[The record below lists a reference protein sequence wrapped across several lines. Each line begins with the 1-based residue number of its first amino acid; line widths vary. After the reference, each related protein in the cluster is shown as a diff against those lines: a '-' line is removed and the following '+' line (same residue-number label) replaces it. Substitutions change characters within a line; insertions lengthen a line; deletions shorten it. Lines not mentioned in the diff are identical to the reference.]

1 MNGRTDFFSFFEIG
15 IDLTSPV
22 DDSPVTAGTVN
33 RGVKNNLSSAAA
45 CLPAADAADAFFLV
59 FGKAKNYLFGVFPA
73 FLKQNWTKE
82 LKEQAGDVAQA
93 MERSALKYFLS
104 GWKIIFKSTVAF
116 HDYFV
121 DQIT

>member
-15 IDLTSPV
+15 IDLTSPG

-45 CLPAADAADAFFLV
+45 CLPAAGAADAFFSV
-59 FGKAKNYLFGVFPA
+59 FGKAKNYLFGVF
-73 FLKQNWTKE
+73 FRQTNFFKEHWTKE

-93 MERSALKYFLS
+93 MERSA
-104 GWKIIFKSTVAF
+104 FK
-116 HDYFV
+116 
-121 DQIT
+121 

>member
-82 LKEQAGDVAQA
+82 LKEQAGDVAQV
-93 MERSALKYFLS
+93 MERTALK
-104 GWKIIFKSTVAF
+104 
-116 HDYFV
+116 
-121 DQIT
+121 